1 MTILVSRFDLESG
14 FRAFSSSLK
23 VLNRSIS
30 HINKSGSVN
39 LAARLSLCLIA
50 FVVIIFQANTS
61 PAQQRFDGRA
71 IGKVDVVVENYV
83 GTAFTDQCRTLAV
96 EALGETYSAPRVRD
110 AVAAIY
116 NTQLVETVVVTAADG
131 ADGSVDL
138 TFAIKRRT
146 QAEKVMIE
154 LGTFVGDPIR
164 EQDLL
169 FKLDLVR
176 AGEVITEQ
184 DLRNSVDQ
192 ILEYLR
198 ERGYYR
204 SQVSY
209 RQVPGKTA
217 ADVIAVFVIQPNE
230 QARVEDFV
238 LNIKG
243 WERKAADRSLKLTPG
258 ELFSREKLNRDVL
271 KVRELLRKDKFL
283 APDLDDPRIVYD
295 PDQNLIAI
303 SLTGDAGPTVDV
315 EVEATGRKVSSST
328 QTRLLPIKRD
338 GTVDLAAIIEGERR
352 LENYFQE
359 QGYFFADAKPVC
371 SADPQITDID
381 GTVIEND
388 TEFLCSLLSG
398 EELSGRNISVRYVV
412 DLNRRLKLTDI
423 RVRGTD
429 KLTIE
434 DISTVLDSQEA
445 NILGI
450 VPVLG
455 YGRGYTSSTILENDA
470 ETIRSLM
477 SELGYR
483 DARVRVNQGVTPDA
497 EDLIITFVV
506 DEGQPSVV
514 ESVRITGNNAVPS
527 DQLLAEINLV
537 GRNFSRARLRNA
549 TRQLSQYY
557 AERGYYYARVV
568 PVVEEETN
576 PPEDAPRKVSIEFK
590 IEDEGRQIQIDRILI
605 NGNDRT
611 KTAAIER
618 ALALDTGRLL
628 RSTDIYASEQ
638 NLYASD
644 AFSRVEIK
652 PQPAGDGP
660 DGRRLAD
667 VIVNVTE
674 QPPRL
679 MSYGGGYSTDLG
691 LSGFFDIRHVDLFGQ
706 LWQGGA
712 RAKFSQRQQLIQ
724 FDFFNPRFLREGRN
738 RFAPLTLTAQYQRD
752 TTVTRFFRSTF
763 DRGTFGIVQRLDEDG
778 NPIDEFGNSA
788 GSPTIN
794 RLSLSAETN
803 RTISRR
809 DRSILFLRYKFE
821 DVRLFNID
829 SLLIKDLLIPDRK
842 TTISGFGATIVRD
855 TRRNCNVRYSLLE
868 LIAKG
873 EPAEQCRYNASDPT
887 HGNYLTADYSV
898 SLPLLGANVGFQKFQ
913 ASFNQFYTFNSL
925 KKTTIAARGILGAA
939 TVFRGGDRF
948 TGSSFPSLN
957 GLLPV
962 SERFFAGG
970 ANTLRGF
977 EFEEAGPRVVV
988 VPQGTFINSQ
998 GESVFLDPFTIPF
1011 GGNALAI
1018 VNVEARVP
1026 LSRSFRGVL
1035 FYDGGNVF
1043 RNVRDIFKRPTIDPN
1058 DIAAFNQRSIWSHTV
1073 GVGLRIKT
1081 PVGGEF
1087 GVDAGQNLRP
1097 PRFLIPQTNGP
1108 NAEYRLRQTHIHFRF
1123 SQAF

>member
-1 MTILVSRFDLESG
+1 MVC
-14 FRAFSSSLK
+14 A
-23 VLNRSIS
+23 
-30 HINKSGSVN
+30 
-39 LAARLSLCLIA
+39 
-50 FVVIIFQANTS
+50 TS
-61 PAQQRFDGRA
+61 FLTAIDADAQQRFEERP
-71 IGKVDVVVENYV
+71 IGKVTVNVENYV
-83 GTAFTDQCRTLAV
+83 GTAFTDQCRTLAID
-96 EALGETYSAPRVRD
+96 ALGKTFSAPRVRD
-110 AVAAIY
+110 AIAAIY
-116 NTQLVETVVVTAADG
+116 DTQLVETVVVSAADG
-131 ADGSVDL
+131 NDGAVDL
-138 TFAIKRRT
+138 TFTVKRRT
-146 QAEKVMIE
+146 QAEKVSIE
-154 LGTFVGDPIR
+154 LGTFVGDNIR
-164 EQDLL
+164 EEDLL

-209 RQVPGKTA
+209 RQVQGKTA
-217 ADVIAVFVIQPNE
+217 ADAMVAFIIQPNE
-230 QARVEDFV
+230 QARVENFKID
-238 LNIKG
+238 IKG
-243 WERKAADRSLKLTPG
+243 WERPADDRSLKLTPG
-258 ELFSREKLNRDVL
+258 ELFSREKLNRDVA

-283 APDLDDPRIVYD
+283 APDIDDPRIVYD
-295 PDQNLIAI
+295 PDQNLISL
-303 SLTGDAGPTVDV
+303 SLTGDAGPIVEVD
-315 EVEATGRKVSSST
+315 VEATGEKIRSST
-328 QTRLLPIKRD
+328 QTQLLPIKRD
-338 GTVDLAAIIEGERR
+338 GTIDLAAIIEGERR

-359 QGYFFADAKPVC
+359 RGYFFADAKPLC
-371 SADPQITDID
+371 SSSPQITDID
-381 GTVIEND
+381 GTVIENE
-388 TEFLCSLLSG
+388 TEFLCSLLIG
-398 EELSGRNISVRYVV
+398 EDLAGRTISVRYIV
-412 DLNRRLKLTDI
+412 DLNRRLRLTDI
-423 RVRGTD
+423 RIRGTD
-429 KLTIE
+429 KLPIDE
-434 DISTVLDSQEA
+434 VSTVLDSQRA
-445 NILGI
+445 NLLGI
-450 VPVLG
+450 IPVLG
-455 YGRGYTSSTILENDA
+455 YGRGYTSTTILENDA

-483 DARVRVNQGVTPDA
+483 DATVRVNQGVTPDA

-514 ESVRITGNNAVPS
+514 DDVRITGNKAVPT
-527 DQLLAEINLV
+527 DRLLAEINLV

-549 TRQLSQYY
+549 TRQISQYY

-568 PVVEEETN
+568 PVVNEPTN
-576 PPEDAPRKVSIEFK
+576 PPEDEPRKISIEFK
-590 IEDEGRQIQIDRILI
+590 IEDEGRQIEIDRILI
-605 NGNDRT
+605 NGNERT
-611 KTAAIER
+611 RSSAIDR
-618 ALALDTGRLL
+618 ALTLESGRLL
-628 RSTDIYASEQ
+628 RATDIYSSEQ

-652 PQPAGDGP
+652 PQPGGDGP

-691 LSGFFDIRHVDLFGQ
+691 LSGFFDIRHVNLFGN

-724 FDFFNPRFLREGRN
+724 FDFFNPRFIRETRN

-778 NPIDEFGNSA
+778 NPIDEFGNNT

-821 DVRLFNID
+821 DVRLFNIG

-873 EPAEQCRYNASDPT
+873 EPADQCRYNASDPT

-913 ASFNQFYTFNSL
+913 ASFNQFYTFKSL
-925 KKTTIAARGILGAA
+925 KDTTIAARGILGAA

-948 TGSSFPSLN
+948 TGSGFPSLN

-977 EFEEAGPRVVV
+977 EFEEAGPRVVI
-988 VPQGTFINSQ
+988 VPQGTFRNSN
-998 GESVFLDPFTIPF
+998 GEPVFLDPFTIPF

-1018 VNVEARVP
+1018 ANIEARIP

-1043 RNVRDIFKRPTIDPN
+1043 RNVRDIFKRPAVDPN
-1058 DIAAFNQRSIWSHTV
+1058 NIAEFNQRSIWSHTV

-1087 GVDAGQNLRP
+1087 GVDLGQNLKP
-1097 PRFLIPQTNGP
+1097 PRFLIPQNNGP